1 MITKFLKT
9 MVALVPVL
17 CFASTV
23 AAKDAEIPRI
33 QKPDPRAAANA
44 ALIEHYD
51 CNKNGK
57 LDTEEIESIGRDR
70 MLKNDRNKDGRVDQV
85 ELKNPKVMTRKMPK
99 MDALQRAIAREQ
111 ALSAARAQEAK
122 QQLKATEKP
131 VEGQGN

>member
-1 MITKFLKT
+1 MTTKFLKT
-9 MVALVPVL
+9 FVAVVPLL

-23 AAKDAEIPRI
+23 SAKDADIPRI
-33 QKPDPRAAANA
+33 QKPDPRAAAKA

-51 CNKNGK
+51 CNKDGK
-57 LDTEEIESIGRDR
+57 LNAEEIESIGRDR
-70 MLKNDRNKDGRVDQV
+70 MLKNDRNNDGRVDQV

-111 ALSAARAQEAK
+111 ALSAARTQEAK
-122 QQLKATEKP
+122 QQSKAAEKP